1 MSEGQNQPTNLPDGV
16 TVLSKVVD
24 GNSSSPLVTREDADL
39 IELLRSGNEAAFVA
53 LIERYHVRMLRLAR
67 VYVSSN
73 AVAEEVVQEAWL
85 GMFRGLHEFQER
97 SSLKTW
103 IFRILT
109 NCAKTHALRESR
121 SIPFSA
127 MVDDETRFNEPAV
140 EAQRFIPA
148 DDPQGK
154 GAWAAFPQSWDNIP
168 EARLLSQET
177 RIYIDHAVEALPP
190 VQRMV
195 ITLRDIE
202 GWTSEEVCHSLEIS
216 EVNQRVLL
224 HRARSKVRHA
234 LEKYFSEE

>member
-24 GNSSSPLVTREDADL
+24 GNSSPPLATRDDAHL
-39 IELLRSGNEAAFVA
+39 IELLRSGNEAAFVS
-53 LIERYHVRMLRLAR
+53 LIERHHASMLRLAR
-67 VYVSSN
+67 MYVSAH

-85 GMFRGLHEFQER
+85 GVFRGLPQFKEK

-109 NCAKTHALRESR
+109 NCAKTRALREDR

-127 MVDDETRFNEPAV
+127 MLDNETRFNEPAV

-148 DDPQGK
+148 NDPQGK
-154 GAWAAFPQSWDNIP
+154 GAWASFPQGWDNIP

-190 VQRMV
+190 GQRTV